1 MWPARRQPR
10 RPGRSRHPR
19 QCQDAPGREQVG
31 LEKIDLASIFCGILG
46 LAGVLWE
53 MKTMTERNILLAG
66 ILLLAGGAALADPP
80 QPQGALPGEAK
91 VDAIITIQNGDI
103 RAGFWGPNQPATLGN
118 VVAVLRQIYPE
129 VNIVVEPGL
138 NQIKIGDAVVH
149 GMEPDLDLEA
159 FSAAS
164 GGQFVCEQHA
174 SSFAPGPF
182 PGLLIV
188 KTNQM
193 PPKPEIR
200 IESFNLSGYIATK
213 TQSTNEQDRRKV
225 IDESLDKLQNIIETI
240 LTKDLGETSAPK
252 FHYYADADLLIVTG
266 TERAV
271 EVTRKVI
278 SSLPGEENLSDK
290 GGGVLGALL
299 GRENFNN
306 AANGSW
312 DESMSNFKKEMESQ
326 HKAMEKMKKM
336 LQQMQVPPQRSPP

>member
-1 MWPARRQPR
+1 M
-10 RPGRSRHPR
+10 
-19 QCQDAPGREQVG
+19 
-31 LEKIDLASIFCGILG
+31 
-46 LAGVLWE
+46 
-53 MKTMTERNILLAG
+53 MKRNMLLAG

-80 QPQGALPGEAK
+80 QAQPTLQGESK
-91 VDAIITIQNGDI
+91 DRVITIQNGVI
-103 RAGFWGPNQPATLGN
+103 KAGSFGGHGQQATLGN
-118 VVAVLRQIYPE
+118 VVSLLRQIYPDL
-129 VNIVVEPGL
+129 NIVVEPGL
-138 NQIKIGDAVVH
+138 DQVDIGDVVVRE
-149 GMEPDLDLEA
+149 MEPDLDLEA

-164 GGQFVCEQHA
+164 GNQFVCEHH
-174 SSFAPGPF
+174 SSSMALPGSSS
-182 PGLLIV
+182 GLLII
-188 KTNQM
+188 KTNQPSL

-299 GRENFNN
+299 SRENFNN

-336 LQQMQVPPQRSPP
+336 LQQMQVPPQPSPP